1 MVKCFVDI
9 LIILYRTT
17 FFGLCQDSTNI
28 TLVHLAGPESR
39 KVPTKLIYDNA
50 KTLKNMI
57 SRVDKKIAPQEI
69 SLLDVEPT
77 LFDAIIQY
85 VVCRNASF
93 GSHLSPTQ
101 KITSIVNFLVLAN
114 KLKVV
119 GPATTMFQTLEAI
132 LKEERKG
139 PYPPSVLKVDHV
151 NKVFLTFGAGHPIR
165 KLFVRASVRP
175 FLKTKNEDITD
186 EEDSD
191 NNSEVEV
198 GNIENDGNKPAHL
211 AWKLNN
217 DFAIALLAK
226 VHETTSNRET
236 RPTIKNSRNT
246 KNLSE
251 FFKDPLDSSW
261 FTL

>member
-1 MVKCFVDI
+1 
-9 LIILYRTT
+9 
-17 FFGLCQDSTNI
+17 
-28 TLVHLAGPESR
+28 
-39 KVPTKLIYDNA
+39 
-50 KTLKNMI
+50 
-57 SRVDKKIAPQEI
+57 
-69 SLLDVEPT
+69 
-77 LFDAIIQY
+77 
-85 VVCRNASF
+85 
-93 GSHLSPTQ
+93 
-101 KITSIVNFLVLAN
+101 
-114 KLKVV
+114 
-119 GPATTMFQTLEAI
+119 MFQTLEAI